1 MEILQ
6 STAKMQQ
13 SQMGVNKAAQAAPI
27 RDVQE
32 LQKAEIHKEKLV
44 KQEPS
49 TKSVAQGSKEQMD
62 HLVKQLN
69 QSLDP
74 FNTSLRFGF
83 DNKSDVFYVSV
94 IDTQNER
101 IIRRFPQEQAE
112 ALLPKM
118 QAVTGALFDDKG

>member
-13 SQMGVNKAAQAAPI
+13 SQMGANKAAQAAPV

-49 TKSVAQGSKEQMD
+49 TKSVAEGSKEHMD

>member
-13 SQMGVNKAAQAAPI
+13 SQMGVNKAAQAAPM

-49 TKSVAQGSKEQMD
+49 TKSVAEGSKEQMD
-62 HLVKQLN
+62 QLVKQLN

-83 DNKSDVFYVSV
+83 DNRSDVFYVSV